1 MVLLGAAPA
10 GALVTP
16 PVTVDGPSPLILG
29 FGGVSMAADGSGGL
43 VYVKAV
49 EGVPHV
55 FASRYAEGRWS
66 APTRVDWDQSFAASE
81 PQIAAGPGG
90 RLLVGWVTAV
100 ATVHGKIQHALLSST
115 IAAGAPGFG
124 RSLVVDPNVGNGIG
138 VAPALSA
145 TSASKAIV
153 AYRVITFDFSP
164 GTFSTAVQLRPGDV
178 MSDIRVARLVGG
190 RWSRLG
196 AMNANPEVSM
206 RPPSPT
212 DGPQVG
218 TGLDG
223 SAVVAWQEPDQTGTA
238 RILMRRIFGTTPGP
252 VLQASP
258 TTWEGTQVS
267 ADADAFSLSV
277 TPYTQ
282 AFVAMRIAGTVG
294 SALAGQVL
302 VNSLPPTFA
311 TEAGTLTGAKLA
323 VGPAPLPGL
332 PGPPAVAGAETTQ
345 KESLLQVAFTT
356 GAGLREVGSKGTG
369 AISEVGGGQALP
381 AQPDG
386 APVIA
391 VDPDGG
397 AVLAYPALD
406 PEGLPVVAV
415 RQEFESGEVQSGLL
429 SGVQGGPVSDLQLGR
444 SGAGDGLIG
453 FLQGEPGYFEVVAGR
468 ASVPPGSFAVEAPKM
483 WTKPNR
489 VKLTWQAP
497 ATTGGAVRYSVLVDG
512 QVVKEN
518 LGRRSFH
525 PRPGMLGNGILG
537 VQVLATDALGQER
550 LSKSMK
556 LRVDGQ
562 PPTVEVSVGKKR
574 TVDIRIRDAGSGV
587 RGAATRV
594 RFGDGDRA
602 HGGSKLHHTFASPGR
617 YAVRV
622 RVRDRVGNQVSRT
635 FRVTVR

>member
-1 MVLLGAAPA
+1 MALLGAAPA
-10 GALVTP
+10 QALVTP

-55 FASRYAEGRWS
+55 FASRYAEGRWG
-66 APTRVDWDQSFAASE
+66 APIRVDWDQSFAASE

-90 RLLVGWVTAV
+90 RLLVVWVTEV
-100 ATVHGKIQHALLSST
+100 ATVHGKIQHALFSAT

-124 RSLVVDPNVGNGIG
+124 HSLVVDPNVGNGIG
-138 VAPALSA
+138 VAPSLSG
-145 TSASKAIV
+145 TSANKAIV

-178 MSDIRVARLVGG
+178 MADIRVARLAGS

-196 AMNANPEVSM
+196 AMNANPEASM

-223 SAVVAWQEPDQTGTA
+223 SAVVAWQEPDQSGAA

-252 VLQASP
+252 VLQVSP
-258 TTWEGTQVS
+258 TSWEGAPLS
-267 ADADAFSLSV
+267 ADVDAFSLSV

-282 AFVAMRIAGTVG
+282 AFVGMRVAATAG
-294 SALAGQVL
+294 SALAGQIL

-311 TEAGTLTGAKLA
+311 TTAGTLTGPKLA
-323 VGPAPLPGL
+323 NGAAPLPGAA
-332 PGPPAVAGAETTQ
+332 GPPAVAGAETGQ
-345 KESLLQVAFTT
+345 KEALVRVAFTAGT
-356 GAGLREVGSKGTG
+356 GLRQVGAKGTG
-369 AISEVGGGQALP
+369 AMSELGGAQALP
-381 AQPDG
+381 APPAG
-386 APVIA
+386 PPVIA
-391 VDPDGG
+391 IDPDGG
-397 AVLAYPALD
+397 EVLAYPALD
-406 PEGLPVVAV
+406 SGGLPVVAV

-429 SGVQGGPVSDLQLGR
+429 SGVQGGPVSELQLGR
-444 SGAGDGLIG
+444 SGTGDGLIG

-468 ASVPPGSFAVEAPKM
+468 ASVPPSSFSVEAPKK
-483 WTKPNR
+483 WTRPNQ
-489 VKLTWQAP
+489 VKLTWQAA
-497 ATTGGAVRYSVLVDG
+497 ATTGGPVHYTVLVDG
-512 QVVKEN
+512 RSVKEN

-525 PRPGMLGNGILG
+525 PRPGMLGNGTLE
-537 VQVLATDALGQER
+537 VQVLATDSLGQER
-550 LSKSMK
+550 LSKAAK

-562 PPTVEVSVGKKR
+562 PPTVAVGVGKKR
-574 TVDIRIRDAGSGV
+574 TVHIRIRDVGSGV

-594 RFGDGDRA
+594 RYGDGDKA
-602 HGGSKLHHTFASPGR
+602 HGGSNLHHAFAGPGR
-617 YAVRV
+617 YAIRV
-622 RVRDRVGNQVSRT
+622 RARDQAGNRVSRT
-635 FRVTVR
+635 FRVSVR